1 MIIQGEQHMKT
12 VFKWA
17 SALVIF
23 AVSTTPAFAITP
35 LAQVQ
40 SDWAKCQYKMKSS
53 DDQERCFERVI
64 MRNTLEMQS
73 SNNPELKVWLAI
85 NKSSLAGVK
94 GGLGALSLVKEAK
107 LLYEEVIDQAPNTLD
122 GSAFTSLGTL
132 YYKVP
137 GWPVA
142 FGDDVKAEELL
153 QRALLI
159 NPTGIDAN
167 YFYGDFLAEQGRT
180 DEARKYLLQAQ
191 QAPARPQRAIADA
204 GRQQEIALLL
214 ENLK

>member
-1 MIIQGEQHMKT
+1 
-12 VFKWA
+12 
-17 SALVIF
+17 
-23 AVSTTPAFAITP
+23 
-35 LAQVQ
+35 
-40 SDWAKCQYKMKSS
+40 

-73 SNNPELKVWLAI
+73 SNSPELKVWLAI

-107 LLYEEVIDQAPNTLD
+107 LLYEEVIDPAPNTLD

-180 DEARKYLLQAQ
+180 DE
-191 QAPARPQRAIADA
+191 
-204 GRQQEIALLL
+204 
-214 ENLK
+214 

>member
-1 MIIQGEQHMKT
+1 
-12 VFKWA
+12 
-17 SALVIF
+17 
-23 AVSTTPAFAITP
+23 
-35 LAQVQ
+35 
-40 SDWAKCQYKMKSS
+40 
-53 DDQERCFERVI
+53 
-64 MRNTLEMQS
+64 
-73 SNNPELKVWLAI
+73 
-85 NKSSLAGVK
+85 
-94 GGLGALSLVKEAK
+94 
-107 LLYEEVIDQAPNTLD
+107 
-122 GSAFTSLGTL
+122 
-132 YYKVP
+132 
-137 GWPVA
+137 A

>member
-1 MIIQGEQHMKT
+1 MKT

-17 SALVIF
+17 SSLVIF

-35 LAQVQ
+35 LVQVQ

-64 MRNTLEMQS
+64 MRNTLEMKS
-73 SNNPELKVWLAI
+73 SNSPELKVWLAI

-204 GRQQEIALLL
+204 GRKQEIALLL

>member
-1 MIIQGEQHMKT
+1 MKT

-17 SALVIF
+17 SSLVIF

-35 LAQVQ
+35 LVQVQ

-64 MRNTLEMQS
+64 MRNTLEMKS
-73 SNNPELKVWLAI
+73 SNSPELKVWLAI